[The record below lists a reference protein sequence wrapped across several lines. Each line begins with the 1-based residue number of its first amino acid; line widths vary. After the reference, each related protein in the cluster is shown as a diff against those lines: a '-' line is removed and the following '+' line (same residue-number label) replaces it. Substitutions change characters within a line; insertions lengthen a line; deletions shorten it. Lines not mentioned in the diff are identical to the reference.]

1 MGSVSSE
8 DELERFERYSTL
20 SADESE
26 SETWRGCD
34 HGGADYS
41 PPRSSP
47 AARCRFSGESSFRA
61 PIPVKLPASRGGN
74 ILAIPQTERLTEMA
88 DILETTGASGRIG
101 TI

>member
-47 AARCRFSGESSFRA
+47 AAGCRFSGESSFRA
-61 PIPVKLPASRGGN
+61 PASRGGN